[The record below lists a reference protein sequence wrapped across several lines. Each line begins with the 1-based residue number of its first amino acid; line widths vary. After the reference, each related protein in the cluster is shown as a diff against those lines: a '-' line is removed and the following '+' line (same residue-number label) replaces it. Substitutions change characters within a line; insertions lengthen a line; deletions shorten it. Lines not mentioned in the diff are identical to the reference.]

1 MQKIQWS
8 PFSTKHKL
16 YIRNAYKNKMSVAE
30 GSVRA
35 GKTIDNCIIASMY
48 LETCEDKIHLASG
61 STIANAKLNI
71 GYCNGFGL
79 ECLFAGRCKW
89 GKFKD
94 NEALYIKTK
103 TGEKVVVFAGGGKAD
118 SYKKILGNSY
128 GLWIAT
134 EINEHYD
141 CDDSK
146 SSFIKVALARQVAS
160 KEIKI
165 LWDLN
170 PCNPRHKIYTQY
182 IDNYQENGL
191 MGGYNYAHFTIDD
204 NLSISDIRREEI
216 KSMYN
221 PNTIWYKRDILG
233 QRCVAEGLIFQDF
246 ADNTKKYLIKRED
259 VIGKDAKY
267 KLSHIKFGVDFG
279 GNGSRHAFT
288 CTGYTFGLR
297 DVIPLKAKTYD
308 GKITPDK
315 LAELFVNFVKEC
327 YTIYNKGGDCYCDS
341 AEQVLIAGLKSAV
354 AKSSTPTNVHNARKY
369 PINQR
374 INLTQKLMST
384 GKFHIVEEDCEELIE
399 ALCQAVWNSK
409 EGHEDERL
417 DNGSYCVDILDSW
430 EYSLEPHL
438 NDLKYMV

>member
-1 MQKIQWS
+1 MQNIQWC
-8 PFSTKHKL
+8 PFSDKHID
-16 YIRNAYKNKMSVAE
+16 YINDALNCKMSVAE

-35 GKTIDNCIIASMY
+35 GKTIDNCIIACMY

-146 SSFIKVALARQVAS
+146 TSFIKVALARQVAS

-170 PCNPRHKIYTQY
+170 PSSPKHKIYTQY
-182 IDNYQENGL
+182 IDKYQKEGL
-191 MGGYNYAHFTIDD
+191 LGGYNYAHFTIDD
-204 NLSISDIRREEI
+204 NLSISDERREEI
-216 KSMYN
+216 KSMYD
-221 PNTIWYKRDILG
+221 PNTIWYKRDIMG
-233 QRCVAEGLIFQDF
+233 IRCVAEGLIYQDF
-246 ADNTKKYLIKRED
+246 ADKTDKYLIKKED
-259 VIGKDAKY
+259 IGTKY

-288 CTGYTFGLR
+288 CTGFTYGLR
-297 DVIPLKAKTYD
+297 DVIPLKAKTYE

-327 YTIYNKGGDCYCDS
+327 YNEYNKGGEAYCDS
-341 AEQVLIAGLKSAV
+341 AEQVLIAGLKSAI
-354 AKSSTPTNVHNARKY
+354 ARSSTPINVYNARKY

-374 INLTQKLMST
+374 INLLLKLMAL
-384 GKFHIVEEDCEELIE
+384 GKFHIVEEDCKELVE
-399 ALCQAVWNSK
+399 ALCQAVWNNK

-417 DNGSYCVDILDSW
+417 DNGSYCVDILDSF
-430 EYSLEPHL
+430 EYSFEPHL

>member
-1 MQKIQWS
+1 MQNIQWC
-8 PFSTKHKL
+8 PFSDKHID
-16 YIRNAYKNKMSVAE
+16 YINDALDCKMSVAE

-35 GKTIDNCIIASMY
+35 GKTIDNCIIACMY

-103 TGEKVVVFAGGGKAD
+103 TGEKVVVFAGGGKSD

-141 CDDSK
+141 SDNSK
-146 SSFIKVALARQVAS
+146 ESFIKVALARQVAS
-160 KEIKI
+160 KQIKI

-170 PCNPRHKIYTQY
+170 PCNPKHKIYTQY
-182 IDNYQENGL
+182 IDKYQKDGL
-191 MGGYNYAHFTIDD
+191 LGGYNYAHFTIDD
-204 NLSISDIRREEI
+204 NLSISDERREEI
-216 KSMYN
+216 KSMYD
-221 PNTIWYKRDILG
+221 PTTIWYKRDIMG
-233 QRCVAEGLIFQDF
+233 MRCVAEGLIYQEF
-246 ADNTKKYLIKRED
+246 ADKPEKYLIKKEE
-259 VIGKDAKY
+259 IGTKY

-288 CTGYTFGLR
+288 CTGFTYGLR
-297 DVIPLKAKTYD
+297 DVIPLKAKTYE
-308 GKITPDK
+308 GKVTPDK

-327 YTIYNKGGDCYCDS
+327 YNMYNKGGEAYCDS
-341 AEQVLIAGLKSAV
+341 AEQVLIAGLKSAI
-354 AKSSTPTNVHNARKY
+354 ARSSTPINVNNARKY

-374 INLTQKLMST
+374 INLLLKLMAL
-384 GKFHIVEEDCEELIE
+384 GKFHIVEGECDELVE
-399 ALCQAVWNSK
+399 ALCQAVWNNK

-417 DNGSYCVDILDSW
+417 DNGSYCVDILDSF
-430 EYSLEPHL
+430 EYSFEPHL

>member
-1 MQKIQWS
+1 MQNIQWC
-8 PFSTKHKL
+8 PFSDKHID
-16 YIRNAYKNKMSVAE
+16 YINDALDCKMSVAE

-35 GKTIDNCIIASMY
+35 GKTIDNCIIACMY

-146 SSFIKVALARQVAS
+146 TSFVKVALARQVAS

-170 PCNPRHKIYTQY
+170 PSSPNHKIYTQY
-182 IDNYQENGL
+182 IDNYAKNGL
-191 MGGYNYAHFTIDD
+191 LGGYNYAHFTIDD
-204 NLSISDIRREEI
+204 NLSIDDIRREEI

-233 QRCVAEGLIFQDF
+233 LRCVAEGLIYQDF
-246 ADNTKKYLIKRED
+246 ADNTDSFKITKKD
-259 VIGKDAKY
+259 VKEKFR
-267 KLSHIKFGVDFG
+267 LSHIIIGVDFG
-279 GNGSRHAFT
+279 GNGSKNAFT
-288 CTGYTFGLR
+288 CTGYTYGLK
-297 DVIPLKAKTYD
+297 DVIVLKAKTYD
-308 GKITPDK
+308 GKLTPDK
-315 LAELFVNFVKEC
+315 LSDLFVNFVKEC
-327 YTIYNKGGDCYCDS
+327 YNDYGKGGETYCDS
-341 AEQVLIAGLKSAV
+341 AEQILIAGLRTAV
-354 AKSSTPTNVHNARKY
+354 YKNGVATNINNARKN

-374 INLTQKLMST
+374 IKLTTKLQSLR
-384 GKFHIVEEDCEELIE
+384 KFWVVEEDCQPLIE
-399 ALCQAVWNSK
+399 AMCQAVWNNK

-417 DNGSYCVDILDSW
+417 DNGTFCVDILDSF

-438 NDLKYMV
+438 NDLKYLI